1 MKRKI
6 HLLTAVFFTALST
19 FAQGNGIG
27 GITDATN
34 MVTSYFDPG
43 TQLIYA
49 IFSTSNIRSM
59 YGSN

>member
-6 HLLTAVFFTALST
+6 HLLAAVFFTALST